1 MAVGSGRPGVAR
13 GTAVLTYQQVAE
25 ILFRR
30 GVLASPHEYVV
41 RWCEREAFR
50 KIRAA
55 DPGLVSE
62 LAAIRDGH
70 ERTPVVEIY

>member
-1 MAVGSGRPGVAR
+1 MSIGSGRPGVAR
-13 GTAVLTYQQVAE
+13 GTAVRTYQQVAE

-30 GVLASPHEYVV
+30 GVLPSPHEHVV

-50 KIRAA
+50 KIKAA
-55 DPGLVSE
+55 DPGLIKE

-70 ERTPVVEIY
+70 ARTPVVEIY